1 MAGNPVATVKANLAA
16 ALRPLMPL
24 QTGTSDAVPVFYT
37 YPGDDNAGRELV
49 WFHGAETDYEVHSLR
64 AGRRRRMLTVR
75 FDVVAQVLLEGST
88 LEAGASA
95 PQQVADARADQL
107 AQVVDEYIADEEH
120 AATPALVDVAWVE
133 SSRSE
138 YGVHDHGSWS
148 RVILRV
154 AFRTRIL

>member
-1 MAGNPVATVKANLAA
+1 MAGNPVATVKANLAD

-24 QTGTSDAVPVFYT
+24 QTGAADPVPVFYT

-49 WFHGAETDYEVHSLR
+49 WLHGADTEYEVHSLR
-64 AGRRRRMLTVR
+64 AGRRRRLLTVR
-75 FDVVAQVLLEGST
+75 FDVVAQVLLEGGT
-88 LEAGASA
+88 LEAGTDA
-95 PQQVADARADQL
+95 PQQVADARADEL
-107 AQVVDEYIADEEH
+107 AGVVDTFIADEEH

-133 SSRSE
+133 SSRFE
-138 YGVHDHGSWS
+138 YGVHDHGAWS

>member
-1 MAGNPVATVKANLAA
+1 MAGNPVAIVKANLAA

-24 QTGTSDAVPVFYT
+24 QTGSSDPVPVLYS

-49 WFHGAETDYEVHSLR
+49 WFHGADTSYEIHSLR
-64 AGRRRRMLTVR
+64 AGRRRRVLTVR
-75 FDVVAQVLLEGST
+75 FDVVAQVLLEGATVESGT
-88 LEAGASA
+88 DA
-95 PQQVADARADQL
+95 PQQVADARADEL

-120 AATPALVDVAWVE
+120 AASPALVDVAWVE
-133 SSRSE
+133 SSKTE

-154 AFRTRIL
+154 AFTARVL